1 MAWGYCGHMWAQLGD
16 RPHHMGRVQLDYVK
30 IGILVVMWVG
40 KAVRLV
46 GILYICVHVCTHDVE
61 FNYNL

>member
-1 MAWGYCGHMWAQLGD
+1 
-16 RPHHMGRVQLDYVK
+16 MGRVQLDYVK

-40 KAVRLV
+40 KAGRLV